1 MHGKGGATSKLLSM
15 LLALVLVF
23 GLLPAVPGVAL
34 AAEADTGAGAGQATT
49 VTYSQADGFEPY
61 QGWQDAQW
69 DEASDP
75 DYSSSGGTSR
85 KGWSAWSLSDPLSV
99 GVTDYDKDAQTL
111 ITGDS
116 VKVVTD
122 TKACKTEG
130 EASYA
135 DPWYYKNVILS
146 PYDVTGESISFTFN
160 TVNPGGAGLQPDK
173 VLKLGGFAIAT
184 SPDPSTW
191 DGENST
197 VVWKAGN
204 DDLAI
209 SQVRDNWWQQ
219 IKVTASTAN
228 LEAGKTY
235 YFVLRNGTA
244 GGWGRIY
251 ADQVFEFSADTGRT
265 ASWSGDLTAAGY
277 GREQGNGGTKLG
289 FTSPSPSTI
298 TTDLT
303 KTSTVYYNTATKPVV
318 LDADKA
324 ATFTIHADGSGS
336 NWQLLS
342 TWTGQ
347 CADKVK
353 VYAEDPL
360 ANPSAEPVCTY
371 ADGTLGFS
379 LVNPDRDWPTRDGL
393 NITVKGLSYS
403 KTYYLYM
410 DASLQPQTTNPV
422 GKPIVMK
429 FATVGENSLERL
441 TAEVASAQANLDAAH
456 TSVDGSDVNQTD
468 WWATAEAKATFKA
481 AIDKAAGIA
490 AGTPSEDEVKAAL
503 AELFSAQEAFDAA
516 KQKGLVKC
524 VVKEWQIGKAV
535 ASDAVATLWSDG
547 SMVFSG
553 GEASNFN
560 FGTPPWAGF
569 LDQVKTVRFEDG
581 FTASSISIWFRN
593 SKTLETV
600 ENFPGGVDQMQSTF
614 EGCTALKSIPCLP
627 EGVSNCFSTFHN
639 CISLTEL
646 PAGFK
651 VPGSGAAFYIGSV
664 ETPVATTVS
673 EPVDASVLDYDWA
686 GSNRSLVVKGSEAKT
701 ALYATI
707 AAAQVDAAGATVTD
721 DPATKPSN
729 FQCVTAEQKQVL
741 DDAIGTAKAAF
752 LAVGATEEESS
763 AANDAL
769 AAAVKAFDD
778 AKQAG
783 GLPFAASKGWEVGSP
798 NTSDVTAWLAD
809 DGVLRFVGSG
819 DVATFTNYFR
829 VPWYQ
834 SREDITGASFDEGV
848 APTKLD
854 YFFYGCS
861 NLKGTEIPTSVTSL
875 KYTFYGC
882 TSLAEAPEIPESVTN
897 LSYTF
902 SDCASLADAP
912 AIPESVTDMSYAFS
926 GCASLADAPAIPESV
941 TNLSYTFS
949 GCASLAEAPSIPEG
963 VTNLSGAFRGTS
975 LAEAPSIPAG
985 VTNMDSTFSGCTSLT
1000 EAPTI
1005 PAGVTSMS
1013 SAFKGCTSLVVA
1025 PTIPEGVTNM
1035 PYAFDGCTALVEA
1048 PSVPS
1053 GVKKMQYAFRN
1064 CPSLVLPE
1072 GFSLP
1077 DGFKPSSYYFKGV
1090 FSHSESGVLDTVYLG
1105 ELSDS
1110 VKALDW
1116 EGLYNRRLVKPAT
1129 SDELS
1134 SLLSLSEIAKGK
1146 IEGVSASV
1154 DGTDVASD
1162 AKWDSSEAV
1171 EAMNNAIAAA
1181 EKFLGTDAPV
1191 SQPGVQQAKKDLESA
1206 VRALSPKAG
1215 LLATADS
1222 VSSLRALAAS
1232 AKLSIVGVVE
1242 SADGTDVAQGTL
1254 WVTPESKAAVD
1265 AAIAAAQAEIAK
1277 ELPQQA
1283 DVDAAYAVLVDA
1295 VEAFNP
1301 EYGTYVAPEPVDYSC
1316 GFYDVAT
1323 ELAAV
1328 ADPANVWY
1336 VKGGY
1341 LSYVAG
1347 NGLIKGYEGTT
1358 LFGTHDQITR
1368 AQLATILCRAAGAGD
1383 EAAKATVDTTGLSD
1397 IAAGGAWYTGY
1408 VNWAFENGVVTGNDD
1423 GTFRPDDPVTRE
1435 EMAVMIARYA
1445 KAHGADVDG
1454 ASLDSLKTMSDWESI
1469 SAWARQSVAWCAEN
1483 GVLTGVDL
1491 GGEFQAQP
1499 QRSAE
1504 RIEAAKVVTV
1514 LLRDV
1519 LV

>member
-1 MHGKGGATSKLLSM
+1 MDRSVAMHGKGGVTSKLLSM
-15 LLALVLVF
+15 LLALVLAF
-23 GLLPAVPGVAL
+23 GLLPAVPGMAL
-34 AAEADTGAGAGQATT
+34 AAEADTGVGAGQATT

-85 KGWSAWSLSDPLSV
+85 KGWPAWSLSDPLSV

-251 ADQVFEFSADTGRT
+251 ADQVFEFSTDTGRT
-265 ASWSGDLTAAGY
+265 ASWSGDLAAAGY

-303 KTSTVYYNTATKPVV
+303 KISTVYYNTATKPVV

-410 DASLQPQTTNPV
+410 DESLQPQTTNPV

-490 AGTPSEDEVKAAL
+490 AGAPSEDEVKAAL

-553 GEASNFN
+553 GEAYVDDFN
-560 FGTPPWAGF
+560 APWKSQ
-569 LDQVKTVRFEDG
+569 LDSIKTIRFEEG
-581 FTASSISIWFRN
+581 FSTASMMHWFDT

-600 ENFPGGVDQMQSTF
+600 ENFPSGVTNMMYAFMDCPS
-614 EGCTALKSIPCLP
+614 LKSIPCLP
-627 EGVSNCFSTFHN
+627 ETVSQTNQTFWNCV
-639 CISLTEL
+639 SLTEL

-651 VPGSGAAFYIGSV
+651 VPAGKDFMIKSA

-673 EPVDASVLDYDWA
+673 EPVDASVLDYDWT

-721 DPATKPSN
+721 DPASKPSN
-729 FQCVTAEQKQVL
+729 FQCVTAEQKQAL
-741 DDAIGTAKAAF
+741 DDAIGTAKTAF
-752 LAVGATEEESS
+752 LAQDATEEESS

-769 AAAVKAFDD
+769 AAAVAAFDS

-819 DVATFTNYFR
+819 DVATFTNYLR

-861 NLKGTEIPTSVTSL
+861 NLKGAEIPASVTSL
-875 KYTFYGC
+875 KTTFGHC
-882 TSLAEAPEIPESVTN
+882 TSLVE
-897 LSYTF
+897 
-902 SDCASLADAP
+902 AP
-912 AIPESVTDMSYAFS
+912 AIPASVT
-926 GCASLADAPAIPESV
+926 SL
-941 TNLSYTFS
+941 
-949 GCASLAEAPSIPEG
+949 
-963 VTNLSGAFRGTS
+963 
-975 LAEAPSIPAG
+975 
-985 VTNMDSTFSGCTSLT
+985 
-1000 EAPTI
+1000 
-1005 PAGVTSMS
+1005 S
-1013 SAFKGCTSLVVA
+1013 SAFTGCTSLVVA
-1025 PTIPEGVTNM
+1025 PEIPEGVTYM
-1035 PYAFDGCTALVEA
+1035 SYAFDGCTALVEA

-1077 DGFKPSSYYFKGV
+1077 DGFKPASVSFKGA
-1090 FSHSESGVLDTVYLG
+1090 FSHSESCVLDTVYLG

-1215 LLATADS
+1215 LLATA
-1222 VSSLRALAAS
+1222 
-1232 AKLSIVGVVE
+1232 
-1242 SADGTDVAQGTL
+1242 
-1254 WVTPESKAAVD
+1254 
-1265 AAIAAAQAEIAK
+1265 IAAAQVEIAK

-1301 EYGTYVAPEPVDYSC
+1301 EYGTYVASEPVDYSC

-1336 VKGGY
+1336 VKGGH

>member
-15 LLALVLVF
+15 LLALVLAF
-23 GLLPAVPGVAL
+23 GLLPAVPGMAL
-34 AAEADTGAGAGQATT
+34 AAEADTGAGSGQATT

-85 KGWSAWSLSDPLSV
+85 KGWPAWSLSDPLSV

-160 TVNPGGAGLQPDK
+160 TVNPGGAGLQPAK

-251 ADQVFEFSADTGRT
+251 ADQVFEFSTDTGRT
-265 ASWSGDLTAAGY
+265 ASWSGDLAAAGY

-410 DASLQPQTTNPV
+410 DESLQPQTTNPV

-651 VPGSGAAFYIGSV
+651 VPGSGAAFYIDSV

-707 AAAQVDAAGATVTD
+707 AAAQMDAAGATATD
-721 DPATKPSN
+721 DPASKPSN
-729 FQCVTAEQKQVL
+729 FQCVTAEQKQAL
-741 DDAIGTAKAAF
+741 DDAIGTAKTAF
-752 LAVGATEEESS
+752 LAQDATEEESS

-769 AAAVKAFDD
+769 AAAVAAFDS

-783 GLPFAASKGWEVGSP
+783 GLPFAASKGWEVGSS

-819 DVATFTNYFR
+819 DVATFTNYLR

-861 NLKGTEIPTSVTSL
+861 NLKGAEIPASVTSL
-875 KYTFYGC
+875 KTTFGHC
-882 TSLAEAPEIPESVTN
+882 TSLVE
-897 LSYTF
+897 
-902 SDCASLADAP
+902 AP
-912 AIPESVTDMSYAFS
+912 AIPEGVTDMSYAFN
-926 GCASLADAPAIPESV
+926 GCTSLVEAPAIPASV
-941 TNLSYTFS
+941 T
-949 GCASLAEAPSIPEG
+949 SL
-963 VTNLSGAFRGTS
+963 
-975 LAEAPSIPAG
+975 
-985 VTNMDSTFSGCTSLT
+985 
-1000 EAPTI
+1000 
-1005 PAGVTSMS
+1005 S
-1013 SAFKGCTSLVVA
+1013 SAFTGCTSLVVA
-1025 PTIPEGVTNM
+1025 PEIPEGVTYM
-1035 PYAFDGCTALVEA
+1035 SYAFDGCTALVEA

-1077 DGFKPSSYYFKGV
+1077 DGFKPASVSFKGA
-1090 FSHSESGVLDTVYLG
+1090 FLHSESCVLDTVYLG

-1232 AKLSIVGVVE
+1232 AKLSTVGVVE

-1265 AAIAAAQAEIAK
+1265 AAIAAAQVEIAK

-1301 EYGTYVAPEPVDYSC
+1301 EYGTYVASEPVDYSC

-1336 VKGGY
+1336 VKGGH

-1408 VNWAFENGVVTGNDD
+1408 VNWAFENGVVAGNDD
-1423 GTFRPDDPVTRE
+1423 GAFRPDDPVTRE

>member
-85 KGWSAWSLSDPLSV
+85 KGWPAWSLSDPLSV

-251 ADQVFEFSADTGRT
+251 ADQVFEFSTDTGRT

-289 FTSPSPSTI
+289 FTLPSPSTI

-303 KTSTVYYNTATKPVV
+303 KISTVYYNTATKPVV

-410 DASLQPQTTNPV
+410 DESLQPQTTNPV

-593 SKTLETV
+593 SETLETV

-673 EPVDASVLDYDWA
+673 EPVDASVLDYDWT

-721 DPATKPSN
+721 DPASKPSN
-729 FQCVTAEQKQVL
+729 FQCVTAEQKQAL

-769 AAAVKAFDD
+769 AAAVKAFDE

-819 DVATFTNYFR
+819 DVATFTNYLR

-861 NLKGTEIPTSVTSL
+861 NLKGAEIPASVTSL
-875 KYTFYGC
+875 KTTFGHC
-882 TSLAEAPEIPESVTN
+882 TSLVEAPAIPASVTS
-897 LSYTF
+897 LSNAFGFT
-902 SDCASLADAP
+902 SLVVAP
-912 AIPESVTDMSYAFS
+912 AIPEGVTDMSYAF
-926 GCASLADAPAIPESV
+926 
-941 TNLSYTFS
+941 N
-949 GCASLAEAPSIPEG
+949 
-963 VTNLSGAFRGTS
+963 
-975 LAEAPSIPAG
+975 
-985 VTNMDSTFSGCTSLT
+985 
-1000 EAPTI
+1000 
-1005 PAGVTSMS
+1005 
-1013 SAFKGCTSLVVA
+1013 GCTSLVVA
-1025 PTIPEGVTNM
+1025 PEIPEGVTYM
-1035 PYAFDGCTALVEA
+1035 SYAFDGCTALVEA

-1077 DGFKPSSYYFKGV
+1077 DGFKPASVSFKGA
-1090 FSHSESGVLDTVYLG
+1090 FSHSESCVLDTVYLG

-1232 AKLSIVGVVE
+1232 AKLSTVGVVE

-1265 AAIAAAQAEIAK
+1265 AAIAAAQVEIAK
-1277 ELPQQA
+1277 ELPQQV

-1328 ADPANVWY
+1328 ADPTNVWY

-1341 LSYVAG
+1341 LSYVSG

>member
-1 MHGKGGATSKLLSM
+1 MDRSVAMHGKGGATSKLLSM

-85 KGWSAWSLSDPLSV
+85 KGWPAWSLSDPLSV

-553 GEASNFN
+553 GEAYVDDFN
-560 FGTPPWAGF
+560 APWKSQ
-569 LDQVKTVRFEDG
+569 LDSIKTIRFEEG
-581 FTASSISIWFRN
+581 FSTASIMHWFDT

-600 ENFPGGVDQMQSTF
+600 ENFPSGVTNMMYAFMDCPS
-614 EGCTALKSIPCLP
+614 LKSIPCLP
-627 EGVSNCFSTFHN
+627 ETVSQTNQTFWNCV
-639 CISLTEL
+639 SLTEL

-651 VPGSGAAFYIGSV
+651 VPAGKDFMIKSA

-721 DPATKPSN
+721 DPASKPSN
-729 FQCVTAEQKQVL
+729 FQCVTAEQKQAL
-741 DDAIGTAKAAF
+741 DDAIGTAKTAF
-752 LAVGATEEESS
+752 LAQDATEEESS

-769 AAAVKAFDD
+769 AAAVAAFDS

-819 DVATFTNYFR
+819 DVATFTNYLR

-861 NLKGTEIPTSVTSL
+861 NLKGAEIPASVTSL
-875 KYTFYGC
+875 KTTFGHC
-882 TSLAEAPEIPESVTN
+882 TSLVEAPAIPASVTS
-897 LSYTF
+897 LRGAF
-902 SDCASLADAP
+902 SNCTSLADAP
-912 AIPESVTDMSYAFS
+912 AIPEGVTDMSYAFN
-926 GCASLADAPAIPESV
+926 GCTSLVEAPAIPASVTSLSNAFGFTSLVVAPAIPE
-941 TNLSYTFS
+941 
-949 GCASLAEAPSIPEG
+949 G
-963 VTNLSGAFRGTS
+963 VTDMSYAF
-975 LAEAPSIPAG
+975 
-985 VTNMDSTFSGCTSLT
+985 NGCTSLV
-1000 EAPTI
+1000 EAPAI
-1005 PAGVTSMS
+1005 PASVTSLS
-1013 SAFKGCTSLVVA
+1013 SAFTGCTSLVVA
-1025 PTIPEGVTNM
+1025 PEIPEGVTYM
-1035 PYAFDGCTALVEA
+1035 SYAFDGCTALVEA

-1064 CPSLVLPE
+1064 CPSLVLSE

-1077 DGFKPSSYYFKGV
+1077 DGFKPSSVSFKGA
-1090 FSHSESGVLDTVYLG
+1090 FSHSESCVLDTVYLG

-1232 AKLSIVGVVE
+1232 AKLSTVGVVE

-1254 WVTPESKAAVD
+1254 WVTPGSKAAVD

-1277 ELPQQA
+1277 ELPQQV
-1283 DVDAAYAVLVDA
+1283 DVDAAYAALVDA

-1341 LSYVAG
+1341 LAYVSG

-1408 VNWAFENGVVTGNDD
+1408 VNWAFDNGVVAGNDD

-1454 ASLDSLKTMSDWESI
+1454 ASLDSLKTMSDWKSI

>member
-1 MHGKGGATSKLLSM
+1 MHGKGGVTSKLLSM
-15 LLALVLVF
+15 LLALVLAF
-23 GLLPAVPGVAL
+23 GLLPAVPGMAL
-34 AAEADTGAGAGQATT
+34 AAEADTGVGAGQATT

-85 KGWSAWSLSDPLSV
+85 KGWPAWSLSDPLSV

-251 ADQVFEFSADTGRT
+251 ADQVFEFSTDTGRT
-265 ASWSGDLTAAGY
+265 ASWSGDLAAAGY

-303 KTSTVYYNTATKPVV
+303 KISTVYYNTATKPVV

-410 DASLQPQTTNPV
+410 DESLQPQTTNPV

-490 AGTPSEDEVKAAL
+490 AGAPSEDEVKAAL

-553 GEASNFN
+553 GEAYVDDFN
-560 FGTPPWAGF
+560 APWKSQ
-569 LDQVKTVRFEDG
+569 LDSIKTIRFEEG
-581 FTASSISIWFRN
+581 FSTASMMHWFDT

-600 ENFPGGVDQMQSTF
+600 ENFPSGVTNMMYAFMDCPS
-614 EGCTALKSIPCLP
+614 LKSIPCLP
-627 EGVSNCFSTFHN
+627 ETVSQTNQTFWNCV
-639 CISLTEL
+639 SLTEL

-651 VPGSGAAFYIGSV
+651 VPAGKDFMIKSA

-673 EPVDASVLDYDWA
+673 EPVDASVLDYDWT

-721 DPATKPSN
+721 DPASKPSN
-729 FQCVTAEQKQVL
+729 FQCVTAEQKQAL
-741 DDAIGTAKAAF
+741 DDAIGTAKTAF
-752 LAVGATEEESS
+752 LAQDATEEESS

-769 AAAVKAFDD
+769 AAAVAAFDS

-819 DVATFTNYFR
+819 DVATFTNYLR

-861 NLKGTEIPTSVTSL
+861 NLKGAEIPASVTSL
-875 KYTFYGC
+875 KTTFGHC
-882 TSLAEAPEIPESVTN
+882 TSLVE
-897 LSYTF
+897 
-902 SDCASLADAP
+902 AP
-912 AIPESVTDMSYAFS
+912 AIPASVT
-926 GCASLADAPAIPESV
+926 SL
-941 TNLSYTFS
+941 
-949 GCASLAEAPSIPEG
+949 
-963 VTNLSGAFRGTS
+963 
-975 LAEAPSIPAG
+975 
-985 VTNMDSTFSGCTSLT
+985 
-1000 EAPTI
+1000 
-1005 PAGVTSMS
+1005 S
-1013 SAFKGCTSLVVA
+1013 SAFTGCTSLVVA
-1025 PTIPEGVTNM
+1025 PEIPEGVTYM
-1035 PYAFDGCTALVEA
+1035 SYAFDGCTALVEA

-1077 DGFKPSSYYFKGV
+1077 DGFKPASVSFKGA
-1090 FSHSESGVLDTVYLG
+1090 FSHSESCVLDTVYLG

-1215 LLATADS
+1215 LLATA
-1222 VSSLRALAAS
+1222 
-1232 AKLSIVGVVE
+1232 
-1242 SADGTDVAQGTL
+1242 
-1254 WVTPESKAAVD
+1254 
-1265 AAIAAAQAEIAK
+1265 IAAAQVEIAK

-1301 EYGTYVAPEPVDYSC
+1301 EYGTYVASEPVDYSC

-1336 VKGGY
+1336 VKGGH

>member
-1 MHGKGGATSKLLSM
+1 M
-15 LLALVLVF
+15 
-23 GLLPAVPGVAL
+23 
-34 AAEADTGAGAGQATT
+34 
-49 VTYSQADGFEPY
+49 
-61 QGWQDAQW
+61 
-69 DEASDP
+69 
-75 DYSSSGGTSR
+75 
-85 KGWSAWSLSDPLSV
+85 
-99 GVTDYDKDAQTL
+99 
-111 ITGDS
+111 
-116 VKVVTD
+116 
-122 TKACKTEG
+122 
-130 EASYA
+130 
-135 DPWYYKNVILS
+135 
-146 PYDVTGESISFTFN
+146 
-160 TVNPGGAGLQPDK
+160 
-173 VLKLGGFAIAT
+173 
-184 SPDPSTW
+184 
-191 DGENST
+191 
-197 VVWKAGN
+197 
-204 DDLAI
+204 
-209 SQVRDNWWQQ
+209 
-219 IKVTASTAN
+219 
-228 LEAGKTY
+228 
-235 YFVLRNGTA
+235 
-244 GGWGRIY
+244 
-251 ADQVFEFSADTGRT
+251 
-265 ASWSGDLTAAGY
+265 
-277 GREQGNGGTKLG
+277 
-289 FTSPSPSTI
+289 
-298 TTDLT
+298 
-303 KTSTVYYNTATKPVV
+303 

-393 NITVKGLSYS
+393 NITVKGLSYG

-553 GEASNFN
+553 GEAYVDDFN
-560 FGTPPWAGF
+560 APWKSQ
-569 LDQVKTVRFEDG
+569 LDSIKTIRFEEG
-581 FTASSISIWFRN
+581 FSTASMMYWFDT

-600 ENFPGGVDQMQSTF
+600 ENFPSGVTNMMYAFMDCPS
-614 EGCTALKSIPCLP
+614 LKSIPCLP
-627 EGVSNCFSTFHN
+627 ETVSQTNQTFWNCV
-639 CISLTEL
+639 SLTEL

-651 VPGSGAAFYIGSV
+651 VPAGKDFMIKSA

-686 GSNRSLVVKGSEAKT
+686 GSNRSLGVKGSEAKT

-721 DPATKPSN
+721 DPASKPSN
-729 FQCVTAEQKQVL
+729 FQCVTAEQKQAL
-741 DDAIGTAKAAF
+741 DDAIGTAKTAF
-752 LAVGATEEESS
+752 LAQDATEEESS

-769 AAAVKAFDD
+769 AAAVAAFDS

-819 DVATFTNYFR
+819 DVATFTNYLR

-861 NLKGTEIPTSVTSL
+861 NLKGAEIPASVTSL
-875 KYTFYGC
+875 KTTFGHC
-882 TSLAEAPEIPESVTN
+882 TSLVEAPAIPASVTS
-897 LSYTF
+897 LRGAF
-902 SDCASLADAP
+902 SNCTSLADAP
-912 AIPESVTDMSYAFS
+912 AIPEGVTDMSYAFN
-926 GCASLADAPAIPESV
+926 GCTSLVEAPAIPASV
-941 TNLSYTFS
+941 T
-949 GCASLAEAPSIPEG
+949 SL
-963 VTNLSGAFRGTS
+963 
-975 LAEAPSIPAG
+975 
-985 VTNMDSTFSGCTSLT
+985 
-1000 EAPTI
+1000 
-1005 PAGVTSMS
+1005 S
-1013 SAFKGCTSLVVA
+1013 SAFTGCTSLVVA
-1025 PTIPEGVTNM
+1025 PEIPEGVTYM
-1035 PYAFDGCTALVEA
+1035 SYAFDGCTALVEA

-1064 CPSLVLPE
+1064 CPSLVLSE

-1077 DGFKPSSYYFKGV
+1077 DGFKPSSVSFKGA
-1090 FSHSESGVLDTVYLG
+1090 FSHSESCVLDTVYLG

-1232 AKLSIVGVVE
+1232 AKLSTVGVVE

-1254 WVTPESKAAVD
+1254 WVTPGSKAAVD

-1277 ELPQQA
+1277 ELPQQV
-1283 DVDAAYAVLVDA
+1283 DVDAAYAALVDA

-1341 LSYVAG
+1341 LAYVSG

-1408 VNWAFENGVVTGNDD
+1408 VNWAFDNGVVAGNDD

-1454 ASLDSLKTMSDWESI
+1454 ASLDSLKTMSDWKSI